1 MFIWKYIK
9 RGYKDVQ
16 NIFYPRLCLTCD
28 ALLHDSEN
36 LLCHNCMT
44 QLEFT
49 HFDFKSSNP
58 LLERL
63 SAVVNIEKASA
74 LFLFHED
81 GIIQELIHQLK
92 YQNRQDIGKFMAE
105 LAGNFYNK
113 NSFQQNFDLI
123 VPVPL
128 HKKKQKKRGYNQMTK
143 FGENLGNYFGVTYKE
158 NILIRSVYTE
168 SQTTKNIED
177 RRENVSNV
185 FQVLNPEKYSGKH
198 FLLIDDVITTGATIE
213 SCAETI
219 LKNIPNAKV
228 SVLAMTV
235 LI

>member
-1 MFIWKYIK
+1 
-9 RGYKDVQ
+9 
-16 NIFYPRLCLTCD
+16 
-28 ALLHDSEN
+28 
-36 LLCHNCMT
+36 
-44 QLEFT
+44 
-49 HFDFKSSNP
+49 
-58 LLERL
+58 
-63 SAVVNIEKASA
+63 
-74 LFLFHED
+74 
-81 GIIQELIHQLK
+81 
-92 YQNRQDIGKFMAE
+92 MAE
-105 LAGNFYNK
+105 LAGNFYDI